1 MSIFDPSTFTG
12 IHSDLSVIALIA
24 GVVVV
29 IGLIRSRLLPLWT
42 EVFLATAV
50 LTSATGFG
58 FQRSAIMPSHVIGAI
73 ALAVLLVAILAL
85 YVFRLA
91 GAWRWIYA
99 VSAVVSLFF
108 LVFVAIAQAFAKVP
122 ALHALAPTQSE
133 PPFGI
138 AQGVNLVIFV
148 VLGIAAVRLFHRHPA
163 FASH

>member
-1 MSIFDPSTFTG
+1 
-12 IHSDLSVIALIA
+12 
-24 GVVVV
+24 
-29 IGLIRSRLLPLWT
+29 
-42 EVFLATAV
+42 
-50 LTSATGFG
+50 
-58 FQRSAIMPSHVIGAI
+58 
-73 ALAVLLVAILAL
+73 VLLVAILAL